1 MWMDRPTLGAE
12 AALSLSHPMIPS
24 PIQPP
29 PTTND
34 NRQQLLFTQGSPHM
48 RDNVVSVF
56 GAAFAGTLAPIEVT
70 LSAASSSSSADAAA
84 ASDAGEE
91 GQEEGK
97 KGAVVEEATT
107 TRITGFVSKVGV

>member
-1 MWMDRPTLGAE
+1 
-12 AALSLSHPMIPS
+12 
-24 PIQPP
+24 
-29 PTTND
+29 
-34 NRQQLLFTQGSPHM
+34 M

-84 ASDAGEE
+84 ASDAEE
-91 GQEEGK
+91 GE
-97 KGAVVEEATT
+97 KGAVEAEEATT